1 MKRYRSILTR
11 KLSQASSVYEVK
23 HIAYLEYIPGAH
35 TILCP
40 LSAGIS
46 TFAVC
51 FALCSVCTAP
61 EQFNFDLDTK
71 IIYSCS
77 LLTLEVLC
85 STLNKNRTPH
95 TYYNIK

>member
-51 FALCSVCTAP
+51 FAVFAQLQNNS
-61 EQFNFDLDTK
+61 
-71 IIYSCS
+71 I
-77 LLTLEVLC
+77 LTWTQKL
-85 STLNKNRTPH
+85 STLVH
-95 TYYNIK
+95 C